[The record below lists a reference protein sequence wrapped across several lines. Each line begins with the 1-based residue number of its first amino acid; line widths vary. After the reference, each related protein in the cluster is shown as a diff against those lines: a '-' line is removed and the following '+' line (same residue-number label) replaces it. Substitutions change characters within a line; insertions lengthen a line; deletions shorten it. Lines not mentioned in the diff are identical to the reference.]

1 MAGRHKKCGASIP
14 TTRTS
19 KGIMMLLCDY
29 SNNYYYVNLILFSAI
44 DFVISLILMI
54 FQIHDAKLRCK
65 YYISVTKWKQYT
77 CILLKIGVYVLKI
90 SNFCRGGNVTLVQAE
105 FEYKATVGGIGY
117 RNVASMACHSVV
129 DDGQSQSCSA

>member
-1 MAGRHKKCGASIP
+1 
-14 TTRTS
+14 
-19 KGIMMLLCDY
+19 
-29 SNNYYYVNLILFSAI
+29 
-44 DFVISLILMI
+44 MI

-105 FEYKATVGGIGY
+105 FEYKATVGELDTEMSPPWLVTVSWTMGSPSPVPHDL
-117 RNVASMACHSVV
+117 RARPEST
-129 DDGQSQSCSA
+129 Q